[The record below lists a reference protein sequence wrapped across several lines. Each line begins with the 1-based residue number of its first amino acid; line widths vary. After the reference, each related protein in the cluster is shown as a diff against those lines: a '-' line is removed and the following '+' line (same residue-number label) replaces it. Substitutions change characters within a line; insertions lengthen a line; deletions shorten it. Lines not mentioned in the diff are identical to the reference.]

1 MLQLQP
7 DNTKSAD
14 EIRAEIM
21 QQLQILDDYNVRLV
35 SGFVDKLTEYY
46 ERISTT
52 QGAS

>member
-7 DNTKSAD
+7 DNTKSTD

-21 QQLQILDDYNVRLV
+21 QQLQKLDDYNVRVV
-35 SGFVDKLTEYY
+35 SGFVDKLIEYY
-46 ERISTT
+46 ERTSMT